1 MAGDAGSPKDIARF
15 PRTFSPT
22 SKQIAISFG
31 KITQRFGI
39 EIKVAIIAI
48 AAIVIFFQDIY
59 ITGSDA
65 IASNYYNF
73 VLVIPFLSAYLIY
86 RKRKLLRA
94 VMPLRDDGGRS
105 NVNMAGGISSLL
117 VALITYLYGSGTTYA
132 LDYHLGALLIFLAG
146 SILLLFNR
154 KTLLVLT
161 PPLLL
166 FIAALPS
173 LTEFGLSFWLA
184 MSWLSVIPAHWLLVH
199 LLGLNVAVTLP
210 SENIPTLLLTT
221 ASGST
226 YGFAVGV
233 ASSGVYSVVG
243 FTLFAAFLG
252 YVGKGSLWKKAVLFI
267 AAYPLLVLI
276 NILREVILVYVA
288 NIWGDFAFNVF
299 HATSGIALVFISI
312 FILLLIG
319 DRALKLDFIPF
330 FNPALKSCDLCDDPS
345 YKASHNNFCANCGRY
360 LKSASRKFSSR
371 DAYAIIGI
379 LIVSVIFVATLA
391 PAVATASAP
400 TKLPIQTVSGTSAD
414 ALLPQVRGWNLS
426 FVERDTYAQE
436 ALDQDAA
443 LVYNY
448 VQVTNGTATTPAA
461 NLYVTIQVAAGG
473 MHTPEA
479 SLVVYPVLF
488 GYSGVKV
495 LTDSNIQILTQPY
508 LVGTFFVYQQ
518 QESTSAYIYWITR
531 AAFNFGSYSDF
542 RNVEISVW
550 QNTSFLA
557 SSGVISSASNLSAIK
572 QLFLPLTQSIASF
585 WQPLSSNSV
594 IQTIMQH
601 WSVLFVGLAIFPALV
616 VGGQDMD
623 KRKGRNGK
631 GSVALLKAL
640 TTKNRSLLESLKQSC
655 SKEQVI
661 TFFGRKIKRHIVTPV
676 TVEQI
681 LAARKGGT
689 GEELSPIDA
698 LKELTYLEHIGLV
711 RSDIVSDQFGEA
723 IQVWRNAK

>member
-1 MAGDAGSPKDIARF
+1 MAGDAGSPKENARF

-31 KITQRFGI
+31 KITQRFGV

-59 ITGSDA
+59 IIGSDA
-65 IASNYYNF
+65 IASSYYNF

-146 SILLLFNR
+146 SILLFFNR
-154 KTLLVLT
+154 KTLWVLT

-173 LTEFGLSFWLA
+173 LTQFGLSFWLA

-199 LLGLNVAVTLP
+199 LLGLNVVVTLP

-252 YVGKGSLWKKAVLFI
+252 YVGKGSLWKKALLFI

-288 NIWGDFAFNVF
+288 NIWGEFAFNVF

-319 DRALKLDFIPF
+319 DRALKLDFFPF
-330 FNPALKSCDLCDDPS
+330 FNPALKSCDLCDDPG
-345 YKASHNNFCANCGRY
+345 YKVSHNNFCANCGKY

-414 ALLPQVRGWNLS
+414 ALLPQVHGWNLS

-448 VQVTNGTATTPAA
+448 VQVTNGTATPAA

-488 GYSGVKV
+488 GYSGVNV

-518 QESTSAYIYWITR
+518 QKSTSAYIYWISR

-557 SSGVISSASNLSAIK
+557 SSGVISGASNLSAIK

-640 TTKNRSLLESLKQSC
+640 TTKNRSLFESLKQSC

-661 TFFGRKIKRHIVTPV
+661 TFFGRKIKRNIVTPL

-698 LKELTYLEHIGLV
+698 LKELTYLEHMGLV

>member
-1 MAGDAGSPKDIARF
+1 MAVDVGSPKDNVRS

-22 SKQIAISFG
+22 PKQIAISLG

-39 EIKVAIIAI
+39 EIKIAIIAI

-59 ITGSDA
+59 IIGSDA
-65 IASNYYNF
+65 IASSYYNF

-105 NVNMAGGISSLL
+105 NINVAGGIAALF
-117 VALITYLYGSGTTYA
+117 VALIIYLYGSGTTYA
-132 LDYHLGALLIFLAG
+132 LDYHLGALLIFLGG
-146 SILLLFNR
+146 SILLFFNR
-154 KTLLVLT
+154 RTLRVLT
-161 PPLLL
+161 PALLL
-166 FIAALPS
+166 FVAALPS
-173 LTEFGLSFWLA
+173 LTQFGLSFWLA
-184 MSWLSVIPAHWLLVH
+184 MSWLSVISAHWLLVH
-199 LLGLNVAVTLP
+199 LLGLNVAITLP

-252 YVGKGSLWKKAVLFI
+252 YIGKGSLWKKAVLFI

-319 DRALKLDFIPF
+319 DRALKLNFFPF
-330 FNPALKSCDLCDDPS
+330 FNPALKSCTLCDDPR
-345 YKASHNNFCANCGRY
+345 YKVSHNFCANCGKF
-360 LKSASRKFSSR
+360 LKNAPRKFSSR
-371 DAYAIIGI
+371 DAYAMIGV

-414 ALLPQVRGWNLS
+414 ALLPQVHGWNLS

-488 GYSGVKV
+488 GYSGVNV
-495 LTDSNIQILTQPY
+495 LTDSNIQILDQPY

-518 QESTSAYIYWITR
+518 AKSTTAYIYWISR
-531 AAFNFGSYSDF
+531 AAFNFGAYSDF

-550 QNTSFLA
+550 QNTSLLA
-557 SSGVISSASNLSAIK
+557 SSGTISSASNLTAIR
-572 QLFLPLTQSIASF
+572 QLFLPLTQSIASY

-601 WSVLFVGLAIFPALV
+601 WSILFVGLAVFPALV

-640 TTKNRSLLESLKQSC
+640 STKNRSLLESLKQSS

-661 TFFGRKIKRHIVTPV
+661 TFFGRKIKRYKVTPV

-681 LAARKGGT
+681 LATRKART
-689 GEELSPIDA
+689 GEELFPIDA

-711 RSDIVSDQFGEA
+711 RSDIVNNQFGDA